1 MDNTEQKR
9 GRGRPRKY
17 FTPEEAE
24 AARKR
29 HRATFAQKVKIK
41 SINVYGEDLELLRE
55 LAARSETSL
64 LKCFGELVRRAKE
77 AADEVS

>member
-1 MDNTEQKR
+1 MDTTEQKR

-17 FTPEEAE
+17 FTPEEKE

-64 LKCFGELVRRAKE
+64 LKCFGELVRKAKE
-77 AADEVS
+77 EADAVP

>member
-1 MDNTEQKR
+1 MDTTEQKR

-17 FTPEEAE
+17 FTPEEKE
-24 AARKR
+24 AARKC

-41 SINVYGEDLELLRE
+41 TINVYGEDLELLRE

-64 LKCFGELVRRAKE
+64 MKCFHELVRKAKE
-77 AADEVS
+77 DSDAVS

>member
-1 MDNTEQKR
+1 MDTTKQKR

-29 HRATFAQKVKIK
+29 HREAFAQKAKLK
-41 SINVYGEDLELLRE
+41 SLTVYGEDLELLRE
-55 LAARSETSL
+55 LAARSEVSL
-64 LKCFGELVRRAKE
+64 MKCFHELVRKAKE
-77 AADEVS
+77 DSDAVS